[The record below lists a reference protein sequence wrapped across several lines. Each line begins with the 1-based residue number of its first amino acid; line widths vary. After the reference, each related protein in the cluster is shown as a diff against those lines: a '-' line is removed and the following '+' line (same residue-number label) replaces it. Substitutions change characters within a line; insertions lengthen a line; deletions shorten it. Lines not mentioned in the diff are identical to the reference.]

1 MKELAI
7 TLDTE
12 KKQPLYEQIY
22 EALREA
28 ILQGRILQGEKLP
41 STRFEAEYLQVSRST
56 VELAYDQLVS
66 EGYIHSEPYRGYF
79 ACDVRELYNLTDI
92 RTGEMKQKQFRTEN
106 QQGTAEAEGLHGE
119 TAVSYTH
126 LLSDFSLWCGWP
138 Q

>member
-79 ACDVRELYNLTDI
+79 ACDVRELYDLTDI
-92 RTGEMKQKQFRTEN
+92 RTGEMKQKQFLNGKPTGNGRSGRFTWEN
-106 QQGTAEAEGLHGE
+106 WEQSPKQ
-119 TAVSYTH
+119 
-126 LLSDFSLWCGWP
+126 
-138 Q
+138 

>member
-41 STRFEAEYLQVSRST
+41 STLPVKSAFFHGRS
-56 VELAYDQLVS
+56 S
-66 EGYIHSEPYRGYF
+66 
-79 ACDVRELYNLTDI
+79 YNLY
-92 RTGEMKQKQFRTEN
+92 
-106 QQGTAEAEGLHGE
+106 GLYLYASVRRIE
-119 TAVSYTH
+119 TKLNV
-126 LLSDFSLWCGWP
+126 L
-138 Q
+138 

>member
-92 RTGEMKQKQFRTEN
+92 RTGEMKQKQFRTETN
-106 QQGTAEAEGLHGE
+106 RERQKRKVYMGKLGAAPKSRSHMKSTFL
-119 TAVSYTH
+119 
-126 LLSDFSLWCGWP
+126 
-138 Q
+138 

>member
-41 STRFEAEYLQVSRST
+41 STRFEADYLQVSRST
-56 VELAYDQLVS
+56 
-66 EGYIHSEPYRGYF
+66 G
-79 ACDVRELYNLTDI
+79 LYTC
-92 RTGEMKQKQFRTEN
+92 RTISRLFC
-106 QQGTAEAEGLHGE
+106 L
-119 TAVSYTH
+119 
-126 LLSDFSLWCGWP
+126 
-138 Q
+138 

>member
-56 VELAYDQLVS
+56 VNSLMISWYLRVIFTRNRIAVILPVMC
-66 EGYIHSEPYRGYF
+66 GNYI
-79 ACDVRELYNLTDI
+79 I
-92 RTGEMKQKQFRTEN
+92 
-106 QQGTAEAEGLHGE
+106 
-119 TAVSYTH
+119 
-126 LLSDFSLWCGWP
+126 
-138 Q
+138 

>member
-56 VELAYDQLVS
+56 VELAYDQLETFDTEDADAAVILS
-66 EGYIHSEPYRGYF
+66 AYAF
-79 ACDVRELYNLTDI
+79 ASASSASLFPAC
-92 RTGEMKQKQFRTEN
+92 
-106 QQGTAEAEGLHGE
+106 A
-119 TAVSYTH
+119 YT
-126 LLSDFSLWCGWP
+126 SAFSC
-138 Q
+138 